1 MKSVKAEYATY
12 LKNLFK
18 KKRTAATHIMV
29 IAIADEQRN
38 RKPYALPVQ
47 NLPYKF
53 LRDKDVRGLTEPI
66 KASFTEAR
74 LHVIGK
80 IINEAEIKHCL
91 LV

>member
-1 MKSVKAEYATY
+1 MNSGESLCLPLNKKSQFQE
-12 LKNLFK
+12 
-18 KKRTAATHIMV
+18 
-29 IAIADEQRN
+29 
-38 RKPYALPVQ
+38 VQ
-47 NLPYKF
+47 NLPYKS

-80 IINEAEIKHCL
+80 IINEAENKHCL